1 MYRGDKE
8 EGPEQ
13 ILRVHRALESAVLT
27 NSHGPEQTACA
38 TSGMTQTMQLQY
50 RLLRSGHAILITVSS
65 DQPCRRQLTNPI
77 KEV

>member
-8 EGPEQ
+8 ESLEQ
-13 ILRVHRALESAVLT
+13 IPGVHHVLESAVR
-27 NSHGPEQTACA
+27 A
-38 TSGMTQTMQLQY
+38 TLGMTQTMQLQY
-50 RLLRSGHAILITVSS
+50 HLLRSDHAILTTVSS